1 MPEKQLAWPYNLPI
15 WRRWHRAE
23 SPNGCRVA
31 VIDPAHEVSM
41 GNATSGML
49 CVTGGPH
56 IERCNPSFLW
66 SEDSNYLAV
75 PQYHGF
81 WGRQRLLILV
91 FHDKCVF
98 ASKQRDSYF
107 QPESFSGEKLVVR
120 ISPFKSDL
128 RCDLQHS
135 HRPTIAFSTTRF
147 PVAGVTLGQ
156 TGAVELLFDF
166 NATCRLPA
174 GPSITASALSR
185 TFLCSSTQTSSSAC
199 GSGVKEP

>member
-1 MPEKQLAWPYNLPI
+1 MTPRVEAASSKTNRASQRGNRQSRVLYGICSVRAQAMPEKQLAWPYNLPI

-128 RCDLQHS
+128 VVTFNIPTDL
-135 HRPTIAFSTTRF
+135 PLRF
-147 PVAGVTLGQ
+147 QPLDSQ
-156 TGAVELLFDF
+156 WPESL
-166 NATCRLPA
+166 
-174 GPSITASALSR
+174 
-185 TFLCSSTQTSSSAC
+185 
-199 GSGVKEP
+199 